1 MVQAVRMEAR
11 ELAQLPWA
19 ASLQPFRGELRGHG
33 EYDGEHLDRVTL
45 DEPNGASARFIECAF
60 TGVTMT
66 GGELRR
72 ARLSDVWVQD
82 SQFIATGLAETSWLD
97 VTLAGTQI
105 AGSEAFGSQLRRV
118 TFRGCKIDSVN
129 FREAELTDV
138 AFEGCLLRSAD
149 FGSARLTR
157 VSFADCRLDQADL
170 SKVTLDQ
177 VDLRGAE
184 LGLIITPESLR
195 GAIVTT
201 AQLYALAPV
210 IAETLGIT
218 VDGP

>member
-1 MVQAVRMEAR
+1 MEATGAS
-11 ELAQLPWA
+11 ELAGLPWA
-19 ASLQPFRGELRGHG
+19 KSLSPFRGALRGHG
-33 EYDGEHLDRVTL
+33 EYDGEHFARLTL

-60 TGVTMT
+60 TGVTMH
-66 GGELRR
+66 GGDLRR

-82 SQFIATGLAETSWLD
+82 SQFVATGLAETSWLD
-97 VTLAGTQI
+97 ATLAGVQI
-105 AGSEAFGSQLRRV
+105 AGSEAFGAQLRRV
-118 TFRGCKIDSVN
+118 TFRGCKLDSVN
-129 FREAELTDV
+129 FRDAELTDV
-138 AFEGCLLRSAD
+138 VFEGCLLRSPD

-157 VSFADCRLDQADL
+157 VRFTDSRLDQADL

-184 LGLIITPESLR
+184 LGLIITPDSLR
-195 GAIVTT
+195 GAIITT

-210 IAETLGIT
+210 IAETLGIS